1 MLLTFS
7 PSERRYNGWFP
18 EEHSAFDLCFEKN
31 RYWSPWFSYKKDFE
45 KYCGKGNLEI
55 FNFITY

>member
-45 KYCGKGNLEI
+45 KYCGKGNL
-55 FNFITY
+55 